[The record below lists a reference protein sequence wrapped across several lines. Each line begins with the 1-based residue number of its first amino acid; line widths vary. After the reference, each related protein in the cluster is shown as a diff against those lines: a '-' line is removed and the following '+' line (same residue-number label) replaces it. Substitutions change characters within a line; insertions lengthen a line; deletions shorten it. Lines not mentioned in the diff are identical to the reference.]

1 MTKDPCRFYVY
12 AYLRSK
18 DSESGRKYSPYY
30 IGKGQNNRA
39 FSKNRLAPPPRDKSF
54 IVFIQE
60 GLTEEEAFKLEA
72 YCISLYGR
80 INISTGILRNLT
92 DGGEGA
98 SGAKR
103 SEEAVAKLCA
113 RMNSADHPFRGKNHS
128 EETRRKMSENR
139 RGSNNPRWNKPVS
152 DEVREKISKA
162 NTGKKRSSDV
172 KESISL
178 ALTGH
183 KHSEET
189 RQKIAEGNRGRVH
202 SKASRQK
209 MSKSREVHQY
219 EFVSPDGTVYS
230 STNFTYFCEDHGIN
244 KGNFF
249 QVIQGKKSHCK
260 GWTGKIVQ
268 SFQ

>member
-1 MTKDPCRFYVY
+1 
-12 AYLRSK
+12 
-18 DSESGRKYSPYY
+18 
-30 IGKGQNNRA
+30 
-39 FSKNRLAPPPRDKSF
+39 
-54 IVFIQE
+54 VFVQE
-60 GLTEEEAFKLEA
+60 GLTEDEAFSLER
-72 YCISLYGR
+72 YCIKLYGR
-80 INISTGILRNLT
+80 IDKGTGILRNLT
-92 DGGEGA
+92 DGGDGA

-103 SEEAVAKLCA
+103 SEEFVAKLRA

-139 RGSNNPRWNKPVS
+139 RGSNNPQWNKPMS

-162 NTGKKRSSDV
+162 NTGKKRSSEV

-178 ALTGH
+178 ALTGR

-230 STNFTYFCEDHGIN
+230 STNFTQFCEDHGIN

-268 SFQ
+268 SL

>member
-92 DGGEGA
+92 DGGEGTLGTKRVFNKETRIKM
-98 SGAKR
+98 SEGAKGNKNMLGKKFSQEHKLNL
-103 SEEAVAKLCA
+103 SESHKGYKVKDEVKDKISKSMIGIKNRQGTKLSENHKAKLI
-113 RMNSADHPFRGKNHS
+113 NGWIGKNHS
-128 EETRRKMSENR
+128 AE
-139 RGSNNPRWNKPVS
+139 
-152 DEVREKISKA
+152 SK
-162 NTGKKRSSDV
+162 D
-172 KESISL
+172 
-178 ALTGH
+178 
-183 KHSEET
+183 
-189 RQKIAEGNRGRVH
+189 KIALKNGTKIINNR
-202 SKASRQK
+202 
-209 MSKSREVHQY
+209 
-219 EFVSPDGTVYS
+219 
-230 STNFTYFCEDHGIN
+230 
-244 KGNFF
+244 
-249 QVIQGKKSHCK
+249 
-260 GWTGKIVQ
+260 TGKIYLSISRLANDLELSNYKVKQ
-268 SFQ
+268 LIGNNLNYSYYGIH